1 MNVAVTKIAARTLL
15 LAGVFALAVLASFMR
30 GGGPGITF
38 ALENGIN
45 LTIGS
50 AAFYNGLPVSGS
62 TWELKDLV
70 PGVDKF
76 FNLED
81 VMPGDSGQ
89 AGITMRVGGRESA
102 WLCLDFKNL
111 VSDENGLIEP
121 ENDADANG
129 AISGELAD
137 SVEFFAWRD
146 DGDGVF
152 EVGEQTLFGTGAAGS
167 VLNNTTYALAD
178 ASIGTP
184 LEDGDE
190 SNIGIAWCAGDLSVA
205 LDSAQIACIPSLG
218 NAAQTDSFSV
228 DVAIRAEGTRER
240 GTFTCAGG
248 FEDVRGRPE
257 RPPRP
262 ERPTR
267 PNWPGAPNNN

>member
-1 MNVAVTKIAARTLL
+1 MNAAVTKIAARTLL
-15 LAGVFALAVLASFMR
+15 LAGVFALLALAAFMR

-50 AAFYNGLPVSGS
+50 SAFYNGLPVSGS
-62 TWELKDLV
+62 TWVLKDLV
-70 PGVDKF
+70 PGADKF
-76 FNLED
+76 FDLED

-89 AGITMRVGGRESA
+89 ANISMRVEGRESA

-111 VSDENGLIEP
+111 VSNENDFVEP
-121 ENDADANG
+121 EVGADANG
-129 AISGELAD
+129 NASGELAD
-137 SVEFFAWRD
+137 GMKFFAWRD

-152 EVGEQTLFGTGAAGS
+152 EIGEQTLFGTGAAGS
-167 VLNNTTYALAD
+167 VLNNMTYALAD
-178 ASIGTP
+178 ASIGVP

-190 SNIGIAWCAGDLSVA
+190 KNVEIAWCAGDLLVDS
-205 LDSAQIACIPSLG
+205 DSANISCSPALG

-228 DVAIRAEGTRER
+228 DVAIRAEGTKAR

-248 FEDVRGRPE
+248 FEDVRG
-257 RPPRP
+257 PRP
-262 ERPTR
+262 ERPER
-267 PNWPGAPNNN
+267 PLRPLGR